1 MTTRESLKNYC
12 EAHKKE
18 IIIGTVCLLVGVSYG
33 KAKYGVRKKEMN
45 FIKDFRRF
53 KPDPISGLKAIESL
67 TKAQDGSNSSSYF
80 FTTKP
85 GTSVNDAVKWV
96 TESFG
101 ASADVIETTGV
112 VVFAKE

>member
-18 IIIGTVCLLVGVSYG
+18 IIIGTVCLLIGVSYG

-53 KPDPISGLKAIESL
+53 KTDPVSGRKAIESL
-67 TKAQDGSNSSSYF
+67 TKVQDGSNGSSYF
-80 FTTKP
+80 FTPKP
-85 GTSVNDAVKWV
+85 GTSVNDVMKWM
-96 TESFG
+96 TENYG
-101 ASADVIETTGV
+101 AKADIIETTGV
-112 VVFAKE
+112 VVFEK